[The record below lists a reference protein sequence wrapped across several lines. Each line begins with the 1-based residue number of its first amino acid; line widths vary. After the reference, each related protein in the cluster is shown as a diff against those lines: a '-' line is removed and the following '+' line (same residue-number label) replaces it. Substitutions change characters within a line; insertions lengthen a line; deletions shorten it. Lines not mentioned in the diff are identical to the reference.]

1 MKLPGNMKSM
11 MKQAEKMKQQMEQLQ
26 EKAGEEI
33 IEVSSGGGMVRV
45 SAKAKGEILSITI
58 EDEIIESKDRIF
70 FKHVRAK
77 NWRKEKHLLSKIQR
91 AIHTKTPR
99 PMTDSVRACMRA
111 SKDV

>member
-33 IEVSSGGGMVRV
+33 IEVSSGGGMVKV

-58 EDEIIESKDRIF
+58 ENEIIESKD
-70 FKHVRAK
+70 
-77 NWRKEKHLLSKIQR
+77 KEMMQDLIQAAINESLEKGKTTIKETMNKAAAAMGIPPGLL
-91 AIHTKTPR
+91 
-99 PMTDSVRACMRA
+99 
-111 SKDV
+111 